1 MVISDLVPLTG
12 PECDLLPMH
21 FFVDPGP
28 KVNWANLSEDRCSM
42 RNVITSIEKY
52 LDVKNIPLDQIE
64 AGGLLSED
72 SLSSSD
78 SASVSSASQILSAS
92 VDVLGFLFLILRFI
106 LYSLVYFEISVVYF

>member
-78 SASVSSASQILSAS
+78 SASVSICSASQILTAS
-92 VDVLGFLFLILRFI
+92 VDVLGFLFLILRF
-106 LYSLVYFEISVVYF
+106 